1 MTQLEQVNGPM
12 IDMQNQVQERDSQL
26 EDIRSRITVIAELFE
41 KKTIKQRYSFEV
53 LCDFVHDKAKR
64 LFSKY
69 ESAIKD
75 KKAMQEEKSFYYQ
88 RKLQEL
94 EKESQ
99 DNVQTITFLKSV
111 IIPKMAALVGKSLH
125 GVDRLSNQFLTEIF
139 DEVAFQFNC
148 KEDKSQYEIT
158 NRSGNKKNINNS
170 EMKMMVDEKHRLTN
184 KLDEFS

>member
-1 MTQLEQVNGPM
+1 MC
-12 IDMQNQVQERDSQL
+12 DMQNQVQESESTL

-94 EKESQ
+94 ENDSQ
-99 DNVQTITFLKSV
+99 DNIQTITFLKSV
-111 IIPKMAALVGKSLH
+111 IIPKMAALVGKSIH
-125 GVDRLSNQFLTEIF
+125 GVDRLSNQFLSEIF

-148 KEDKSQYEIT
+148 NSDKQSHIDIT
-158 NRSGNKKNINNS
+158 SRSANKKISNNS
-170 EMKMMVDEKHRLTN
+170 EMKSM
-184 KLDEFS
+184 

>member
-1 MTQLEQVNGPM
+1 MTQLEQVNGLM
-12 IDMQNQVQERDSQL
+12 CDMQNQVQESESTL

-94 EKESQ
+94 ENES
-99 DNVQTITFLKSV
+99 
-111 IIPKMAALVGKSLH
+111 
-125 GVDRLSNQFLTEIF
+125 
-139 DEVAFQFNC
+139 
-148 KEDKSQYEIT
+148 
-158 NRSGNKKNINNS
+158 
-170 EMKMMVDEKHRLTN
+170 
-184 KLDEFS
+184 